1 MTARQPRWVLFALV
15 IAFAAALGAAG
26 FFAVRFVVHATYWSA
41 HRLEP
46 IEDWMWI
53 GYVAHS
59 HGVPPQLL
67 QEAIGL
73 PVGQPDRRPLADI
86 ARAQNRT
93 FADLRADLERALA
106 ADAANRRPDGE
117 AVR

>member
-1 MTARQPRWVLFALV
+1 MTARQPRRILFALA

-26 FFAVRFVVHATYWSA
+26 FFAVRFAVHATYWSA

-59 HGVPPQLL
+59 HDIPPQIL

-86 ARAQNRT
+86 AKDQGRA
-93 FADLRADLERALA
+93 FADVRADLERAIA
-106 ADAANRRPDGE
+106 ADAAKRPHGE
-117 AVR
+117 AAR